1 MTNAA
6 DQSSPNL
13 YELTGK
19 DTDVS
24 YATSGIDGRPRFN
37 MTDVG
42 LSLSFSGD
50 EIDVASTPLGTE
62 VTVTTEAADDGR
74 TVTFTLVVPEIT
86 LGTHDSAEF
95 DSVAIETTTRP
106 IDLTHGKLDHGPLQ
120 TYRVIT
126 LHGTANAVEF

>member
-6 DQSSPNL
+6 DSNTPNL

-24 YATSGIDGRPRFN
+24 FATGGIDGRPQFN
-37 MTDVG
+37 MTDGG
-42 LSLSFSGD
+42 LSLSFTGG

-62 VTVTTEAADDGR
+62 VTVTTEAADDDR
-74 TVTFTLVVPEIT
+74 KVTFTLLIPAIT
-86 LGTHDSAEF
+86 LGTHDAAEF
-95 DSVAIETTTRP
+95 DSVAVETTTRP
-106 IDLTHGKLDHGPLQ
+106 VDLTHGKLDHGPLQ